1 MTDWRRLLARSK
13 FVLRN
18 GSIRVRLD
26 EDCQQMVNVEETS
39 DGQLCLWATVAGR
52 TEAANHDELELRVWQ
67 RNRFADL
74 VGFAFDAD
82 GRLVGK
88 SVIPL
93 AGLTI
98 AELTLHIRAIA
109 SACDRFEHQLTGRDW
124 Y

>member
-1 MTDWRRLLARSK
+1 MTNWRRLLARSK

-18 GSIRVRLD
+18 GSIRVRLE
-26 EDCQQMVNVEETS
+26 EDHEQTVNVDETA
-39 DGQLCLWATVAGR
+39 DGQLRLWATVAGR
-52 TEAANHDELELRVWQ
+52 TEAANHDQLELRVWQ

-74 VGFAFDAD
+74 VGFVFDAD
-82 GRLVGK
+82 GRLVGQ

-93 AGLTI
+93 SGLTTT
-98 AELTLHIRAIA
+98 ELALHIRAIA